1 MPFVKPAGD
10 TLAALL
16 PSWNVTLCNRG
27 YSSAVTIE
35 SELCGAVRAAWHLA
49 ADDCAPTAESTDW
62 EWTVTV
68 GGVAHL
74 IWVVP
79 VADKASLGASVVAVD
94 TLAAAGVGVGRPVRT
109 ATGMR
114 TAPADIAGFGL
125 VELML
130 RQEPPGRI
138 LAADDPLDQQWWGD
152 MLGRAHRELQ
162 SLRHSAVDRLRW
174 PVDNDLADVVAAVTR
189 LTVTDQLVYGVL
201 HTNPNPWLFRI
212 DPDTGRSAIARWGL
226 PAIGPLAYDIAIAV
240 HYAGGLAVADEL
252 LDGYASAGPV
262 SRDELDT
269 AVPTMLTLVRALAA
283 RAPAVHGRPASPGA
297 AAVPGVAAVPG
308 AAASS
313 GAVASPSPP
322 ASPGAA
328 GSRGAGA
335 AASPDGAP
343 ASMDSHDVDDDGT
356 GV

>member
-68 GGVAHL
+68 AGAAHL
-74 IWVVP
+74 IWIVP
-79 VADKASLGASVVAVD
+79 VADKASLDASVVAAD

-114 TAPADIAGFGL
+114 TATADITGIGP

-130 RQEPPGRI
+130 RHEPPGRI

-162 SLRHSAVDRLRW
+162 SLRHPAVVRLRW
-174 PVDNDLADVVAAVTR
+174 PVDDDLADVVAAVTR
-189 LTVTDQLVYGVL
+189 LTVTDQLAYGVL
-201 HTNPNPWLFRI
+201 HTNPNPCLFRI

-240 HYAGGLAVADEL
+240 HYAGGLAVADDL

-262 SRDELDT
+262 SRDELDA
-269 AVPTMLTLVRALAA
+269 AVPTMLTLVRAVAA
-283 RAPAVHGRPASPGA
+283 RAPA
-297 AAVPGVAAVPG
+297 
-308 AAASS
+308 SS
-313 GAVASPSPP
+313 
-322 ASPGAA
+322 
-328 GSRGAGA
+328 
-335 AASPDGAP
+335 DGAP
-343 ASMDSHDVDDDGT
+343 ASMDSDDVNDDGT